1 MTERTLVILKPDAV
15 QRGLVGPIISRFEAR
30 GLQIVALK
38 LMQVSAE
45 LAQRHY
51 AEHRGKPFFDSLIE
65 FITSAPVV
73 AMVIQGPGA
82 VAAVRSCMGATDPAK
97 AAPGTVRGDL
107 ATGLTHNLVHGSD
120 SVERGGAEIE
130 LFFSP
135 KEIVDWKRSADQWIL
150 G

>member
-1 MTERTLVILKPDAV
+1 MTERTLVLLKPDAV
-15 QRGLVGPIISRFEAR
+15 QRGLVGPIISRFEER

-38 LMQVSAE
+38 LMRLSEE
-45 LAQRHY
+45 LAHRHY
-51 AEHRGKPFFDSLIE
+51 AEHRGKPFFEGLIR

-73 AMVIQGPGA
+73 AMVVQGPGS
-82 VAAVRSCMGATDPAK
+82 VAAVRTSIGATDPAT

-107 ATGLTHNLVHGSD
+107 ATDLTHNLVHGSD
-120 SVERGGAEIE
+120 SAERGRAEIE

-135 KEIVDWKRSADQWIL
+135 ADVIEWERSADQWIL